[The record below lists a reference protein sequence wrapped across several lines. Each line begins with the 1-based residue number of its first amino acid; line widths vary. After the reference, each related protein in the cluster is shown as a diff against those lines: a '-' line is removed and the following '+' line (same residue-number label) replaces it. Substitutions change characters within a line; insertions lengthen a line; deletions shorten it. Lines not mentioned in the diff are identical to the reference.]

1 MTQTA
6 NPISAPSRRLK
17 VVYGWY
23 VYTVYALLVFN
34 LYLAVYNTC
43 VRHPFESPLISMAH
57 SLFIAFLLSQ
67 ILKKRRGFSWVL
79 LIYFM
84 SMRLYYANILHTEFS
99 AASLSLVW
107 VVMTMLLAG
116 TLTVRQFNAN
126 QVQQEWLARFGWRQ
140 WAVLIGITAILTLLV
155 TRDYLG

>member
-1 MTQTA
+1 MTQTV
-6 NPISAPSRRLK
+6 NPIPAPSRRLK

-23 VYTVYALLVFN
+23 VYTVYVLLVFN

-67 ILKKRRGFSWVL
+67 ILKKRSGFSWVL

-84 SMRLYYANILHTEFS
+84 VMRLYYANILHTEFS
-99 AASLSLVW
+99 VTSLSLVW
-107 VVMTMLLAG
+107 VVMTLLLAG
-116 TLTVRQFNAN
+116 TLSVRQFNAN
-126 QVQQEWLARFGWRQ
+126 KVQQEWLARFGWRQ
-140 WAVLIGITAILTLLV
+140 WAVLVGIAAILTLLL

>member
-1 MTQTA
+1 MTQTV

-23 VYTVYALLVFN
+23 VYTVYVLLVFN

-67 ILKKRRGFSWVL
+67 VLKKRSGFSWVL

-84 SMRLYYANILHTEFS
+84 VMRLYYDNILHTEFS
-99 AASLSLVW
+99 VTSLSLVW
-107 VVMTMLLAG
+107 VVMTLLLAG
-116 TLTVRQFNAN
+116 TLSVRQFNAN
-126 QVQQEWLARFGWRQ
+126 KVQQEWLARFGWRQ
-140 WAVLIGITAILTLLV
+140 WAVLVGIAAILTLLL

>member
-6 NPISAPSRRLK
+6 NHISAPSRRLK

-23 VYTVYALLVFN
+23 VYTVYALLISN
-34 LYLAVYNTC
+34 LYLAVYNLC
-43 VRHPFESPLISMAH
+43 VRHPFESPLISIAH

-67 ILKKRRGFSWVL
+67 ILKKRRGFSCVL

-84 SMRLYYANILHTEFS
+84 TMRLYYANILHTEFS

-107 VVMTMLLAG
+107 VIMTLLLAG
-116 TLTVRQFNAN
+116 TLTVRQFNN
-126 QVQQEWLARFGWRQ
+126 NKVQPEWLSRFGWRQ
-140 WAVLIGITAILTLLV
+140 WAVFIGAAAILTLLL

>member
-84 SMRLYYANILHTEFS
+84 TMRLYYANILHTDFS
-99 AASLSLVW
+99 ATSLSLVW
-107 VVMTMLLAG
+107 VVMTLLLAG
-116 TLTVRQFNAN
+116 TLSVRQFNAN
-126 QVQQEWLARFGWRQ
+126 KVQQEWLARFGWRQ
-140 WAVLIGITAILTLLV
+140 WALLVGLAAILTLLL

>member
-1 MTQTA
+1 MTQTS

-23 VYTVYALLVFN
+23 IYTVYALLIFN
-34 LYLAVYNTC
+34 LYLAVYS
-43 VRHPFESPLISMAH
+43 HPFEAPLVFYAH

-84 SMRLYYANILHTEFS
+84 IMRLYYANILHAEFS
-99 AASLSLVW
+99 AAVP
-107 VVMTMLLAG
+107 MG
-116 TLTVRQFNAN
+116 N
-126 QVQQEWLARFGWRQ
+126 
-140 WAVLIGITAILTLLV
+140 
-155 TRDYLG
+155 RDG

>member
-6 NPISAPSRRLK
+6 NPISPPCRRLK

-23 VYTVYALLVFN
+23 VYTVYALLIFN
-34 LYLAVYNTC
+34 LYLAVYNIC
-43 VRHPFESPLISMAH
+43 ARQPFEAPLISIAH

-67 ILKKRRGFSWVL
+67 ILRKRRGFSWVL

-84 SMRLYYANILHTEFS
+84 IMRLYYANILHAEFS
-99 AASLSLVW
+99 VVSLSLVW
-107 VVMTMLLAG
+107 VVMTLLLAG
-116 TLTVRQFNAN
+116 TLSVRQFNRN
-126 QVQQEWLARFGWRQ
+126 KVQQEWLARFGWHQ
-140 WAVLIGITAILTLLV
+140 WAVFTGITAILTLLI